1 MLKYSQELY
10 DYSVSDFIKDH
21 MSVFGSILLLVGVII
36 FILLV
41 RDSKHYK
48 VALDAAENANHAK
61 TIFLN
66 NMSHDIRTPMNA
78 IVNFTELAQISVDD
92 KKKTAD
98 YLSKIS
104 LSSKHMLSI
113 INDVLD
119 MSRIDTGRLE
129 LFRKKKNSDR

>member
-1 MLKYSQELY
+1 
-10 DYSVSDFIKDH
+10 

-48 VALDAAENANHAK
+48 AALDAAENANHAK

-104 LSSKHMLSI
+104 LSSKPYDIPQFIQTLYSLLYTAEEQ
-113 INDVLD
+113 N
-119 MSRIDTGRLE
+119 
-129 LFRKKKNSDR
+129 

>member
-1 MLKYSQELY
+1 
-10 DYSVSDFIKDH
+10 

-119 MSRIDTGRLE
+119 MSRIESGMVTLSE
-129 LFRKKKNSDR
+129 EEKFRQISFALISFF

>member
-1 MLKYSQELY
+1 
-10 DYSVSDFIKDH
+10 
-21 MSVFGSILLLVGVII
+21 MSVFGSIILLVGVII

-48 VALDAAENANHAK
+48 AALDAAENANHAK

-119 MSRIDTGRLE
+119 MSRIESGMV